1 MSVPQHLR
9 VIGSRRIFQFFL
21 PPAGDLFPSSEFLF
35 VEPGQAASTMGN
47 FPDDDSLT
55 IVVDPDDYEADAL
68 ASLRGV
74 VWLWFLR
81 PLFQVSGART
91 QVAPRL
97 VRAAEESL
105 LRRRNYLARVL
116 GNRALSVVVSDAES
130 YEYCVR
136 QGYDVHLGPPPVSD
150 SVSAIALTT
159 EATISVLTRHE
170 LTGYTRQFLEVL
182 PAQVILTEEGSFFET
197 ESPQIPSHWVVLQ
210 ETLTSCFPYE
220 AAIAVVAGQTLISE
234 ALSPRWGL
242 EAGLDYIEYST
253 PEELCRIVEHLV
265 RYPHSTHLMSWRGKV
280 KSQTFI
286 ASQVYSRLFSGF
298 SLKFPQ

>member
-21 PPAGDLFPSSEFLF
+21 PPAGDFFPSSEFLL
-35 VEPGQAASTMGN
+35 VEPGRARSTIGN
-47 FPDDDSLT
+47 LPDDDSLT

-68 ASLRGV
+68 ASLRGAR
-74 VWLWFLR
+74 WLWFLR
-81 PLFQVSGART
+81 PLFQENRT
-91 QVAPRL
+91 RSSVAPRL
-97 VRAAEESL
+97 ARAAEESL

-130 YEYCVR
+130 YQYCVR
-136 QGYDVHLGPPPVSD
+136 QGYDVHLSPPPVSD
-150 SVSAIALTT
+150 LVSEFAATG
-159 EATISVLTRHE
+159 EATISALTRHE
-170 LTGYTRQFLEVL
+170 LTEYTRHYLEVL
-182 PAQVILTEEGSFFET
+182 PTQVILTEEGSFFET
-197 ESPQIPSHWVVLQ
+197 ESLQIPTHWVVLQ

-253 PEELCRIVEHLV
+253 PEESRRIVEHLV
-265 RYPHSTHLMSWRGKV
+265 RYPHSTHLMSWRGKA
-280 KSQTFI
+280 KSQVFS
-286 ASQVYSRLFSGF
+286 ASRVYRRLLSEW
-298 SLKFPQ
+298 SE

>member
-1 MSVPQHLR
+1 MSVTQHLR

-21 PPAGDLFPSSEFLF
+21 PPAGDLFPTSEFLF
-35 VEPGQAASTMGN
+35 VEPGQAGSTMGN

-81 PLFQVSGART
+81 PLFQVDGT
-91 QVAPRL
+91 PTLVAPRL
-97 VRAAEESL
+97 AIAAEESL
-105 LRRRNYLARVL
+105 IRRRNFLERVIA
-116 GNRALSVVVSDAES
+116 NRVLSVVVSDTAS

-136 QGYDVHLGPPPVSD
+136 QGYDVHLSPPPVSD
-150 SVSAIALTT
+150 VVSAFAAAG
-159 EATISVLTRHE
+159 EVAISVLTRHD
-170 LTGYTRQFLEVL
+170 LTEYTRQYLEVL
-182 PAQVILTEEGSFFET
+182 PTQVILTEEGSFFKA
-197 ESPQIPSHWVVLQ
+197 ESPQIPSHWVVPK
-210 ETLTSCFPYE
+210 ETLTPCFPYE

-253 PEELCRIVEHLV
+253 PEELRRIVEHLA
-265 RYPHSTHLMSWRGKV
+265 RYPQSTHLMSWRGKA
-280 KSQTFI
+280 KSQHFSATR
-286 ASQVYSRLFSGF
+286 VYRRLFSEP
-298 SLKFPQ
+298 SE

>member
-21 PPAGDLFPSSEFLF
+21 PPAGDFFSSSEFLF

-68 ASLRGV
+68 VSLRGV

-81 PLFQVSGART
+81 PLFQVNGART

-97 VRAAEESL
+97 ARAAEESL
-105 LRRRNYLARVL
+105 RRRRNYLERVL
-116 GNRALSVVVSDAES
+116 GNRALSVVVSDTES

-136 QGYDVHLGPPPVSD
+136 QGYEVHLSPPPVSD
-150 SVSAIALTT
+150 AVSAIATTT
-159 EATISVLTRHE
+159 EATISALTRHE
-170 LTGYTRQFLEVL
+170 LTEYTRQYLDIL
-182 PAQVILTEEGSFFET
+182 PTQVILAEEAFLFET
-197 ESPQIPSHWVVLQ
+197 ESPQIPSHCVVLQ

-220 AAIAVVAGQTLISE
+220 TAVAVVAGQTLISE

-253 PEELCRIVEHLV
+253 PEELRRIVEHLA
-265 RYPHSTHLMSWRGKV
+265 RYPQSTHLMSWRGKV
-280 KSQTFI
+280 KSQNFRATR
-286 ASQVYSRLFSGF
+286 VYRRLLSEW
-298 SLKFPQ
+298 SE